1 MNLQNKK
8 IFLAGEQGFVG
19 QNVKNHLLKKD
30 FKNFVSPSSEFDFRN
45 QSLTEKFIKE
55 AKPEII
61 ILAAGKVGGILAN
74 KKYPAHFL
82 YDNILMWFNIINA
95 ASESGVQK
103 LIFLGSAVVYPK
115 EAPVPFKE
123 EYLLTGELD
132 KNTEPYAL
140 AKISTAKLCEAL
152 YVSKNLNYFS
162 LTLANLYGPYDHFDT
177 EDSHVIPAL
186 ISKFY
191 KAKKMGL
198 KAVELWGSGKPTRD
212 LLFVED
218 LADAIEFVMNNI
230 EAKMIYS
237 QGISHLNIGTGVENT
252 IKEIAVSV
260 GKALGY
266 KGEIKFDKSKPDGTM
281 RKSVDTSRIKK
292 FGWKAK
298 TSLEEGLRKT
308 VEYYLSSKSLKANL
322 AKGGR

>member
-19 QNVKNHLLKKD
+19 QNVRNHFLKKGY
-30 FKNFVSPSSEFDFRN
+30 KNLVSPSSEFDFRN
-45 QSLTEKFIKE
+45 QPLTEKFIKE
-55 AKPEII
+55 TKPEII

-103 LIFLGSAVVYPK
+103 LIFLGSAAVYPK

-140 AKISTAKLCEAL
+140 AKISAAKLCEAL

-162 LTLANLYGPYDHFDT
+162 LTLANLYGPFDHFDT

-198 KAVELWGSGKPTRD
+198 KAVELWGSGRPTRD

-218 LADAIEFVMNNI
+218 LADAIEFVINNI

-252 IKEIAVSV
+252 IKEIAVNV

-266 KGEIKFDKSKPDGTM
+266 NGEIKFDKSKPDGTM